1 LEVWQLYVYSNLIWG
16 IFSAK
21 NKKQDF
27 KTMET
32 FIFSIFS
39 KEISDFLTSEVIIS
53 VEKEP
58 YK

>member
-1 LEVWQLYVYSNLIWG
+1 
-16 IFSAK
+16 
-21 NKKQDF
+21 
-27 KTMET
+27 MET

-53 VEKEP
+53 VEKET